1 MIRNFGLFKKYV
13 KEHKMTAE
21 SILKLA
27 DKSNK
32 KAVDMKEFTDLILNR
47 FKIEISQEE
56 IVELFAVMNKNKNN
70 LVCID

>member
-1 MIRNFGLFKKYV
+1 
-13 KEHKMTAE
+13 MTAE